1 MPQQFLAISLE
12 SFPELVFS
20 ATVSEARN
28 RMARHLVTATGLSP
42 ANSSKVA
49 CAHGM
54 PLRIEY
60 LMRILILNLRPESLD
75 ATTRALSGQGYE
87 LVTESGLTVDQVL
100 ALSAEVLVTEVTPS
114 DLSCCALVTQ
124 LKSRPDTESPLN
136 IVILVEGGALERARA
151 LDLGADAAISFPFEP
166 VEFVATVRA
175 QFRERKPQEE
185 LKTML
190 KYAVQ
195 REHYA
200 DIAVESLSGP
210 LAKRRLW
217 MIPAI
222 LVLSAAAVL
231 AAVYLGV
238 SSRGTRKE
246 TRQLRA
252 EITRLNTSVGQ
263 GDFQH
268 RTEFTRGVLDAQAH
282 SESATRESLKAQ
294 SEDLHKRVARGG
306 SDAESLKH
314 QLADTQSR
322 LKLLESEGKIAEN
335 VVQNYGPSVCLLHV
349 VVEFL
354 DKESGKPIQVAVDSA
369 GKPLVDAKGMVTLDE
384 GGPGPHLQID
394 VFGTG
399 FVVKR
404 EGKIITNHHVVEPWW
419 KDDDLKQ
426 LLDQGATAYALSYE
440 VYFPGKSEGL
450 RAKLD
455 HISPKADLATL
466 QLESPL
472 PPKSAVLELD
482 DRTQATVTGDAVVL
496 IGYPT
501 GIEGILARA
510 GSDVSQKII
519 DSNGTQDVNRIM
531 AQLASQHLIRPT
543 TTQGHIGD
551 VLDDKIV
558 YDAATTSGGSGG
570 PLFNRDGKVI
580 GINFAIL
587 RDFGGSN
594 LAVPVKYAKDLL
606 R

>member
-1 MPQQFLAISLE
+1 
-12 SFPELVFS
+12 
-20 ATVSEARN
+20 
-28 RMARHLVTATGLSP
+28 
-42 ANSSKVA
+42 
-49 CAHGM
+49 M
-54 PLRIEY
+54 PLRIERV
-60 LMRILILNLRPESLD
+60 MRILVLNLRSESLD

-87 LVTESGLTVDQVL
+87 ILTESGLTVDQVL
-100 ALSAEVLVTEVTPS
+100 ALAPEVLVTEATPS

-124 LKSRPDTESPLN
+124 LKSRPETESPVK
-136 IVILVEGGALERARA
+136 IVIIVEGGALERARA
-151 LDLGADAAISFPFEP
+151 LDLGADDAISFPFEP
-166 VEFVATVRA
+166 VEFAAIIRS

-195 REHYA
+195 REHFA

-210 LAKRRLW
+210 LGKRRLW

-222 LVLSAAAVL
+222 LVLSTAAVL
-231 AAVYLGV
+231 AAIYLDI

-252 EITRLNTSVGQ
+252 EITRLNGNLGQ
-263 GDFQH
+263 KGDFQ
-268 RTEFTRGVLDAQAH
+268 RSAEFTRGLFEAQSRSA
-282 SESATRESLKAQ
+282 SATRESLKAQ

-306 SDAESLKH
+306 SDADSLKH
-314 QLADTQSR
+314 QLADTQTR
-322 LKLLESEGKIAEN
+322 LKLLESEGKVAES
-335 VVQNYGPSVCLLHV
+335 VVHDYGPSVCLLHV

-354 DKESGKPIQVAVDSA
+354 DKQSGHPIQVAVDAA

-384 GGPGPHLQID
+384 GGTGPHLQID

-399 FVVKR
+399 FIVKR

-419 KDDDLKQ
+419 KDEDLKK
-426 LLDQGATAYALSYE
+426 LIDQGADAYVLSYE
-440 VYFPGKSEGL
+440 VYFPGKAEGL

-455 HISPKADLATL
+455 RISSKADLATL

-472 PPKSAVLELD
+472 PSNSAVLQLD
-482 DRTQATVTGDAVVL
+482 DRTQATVSGEAVVL

-510 GSDVSQKII
+510 GSDVAQRIVS
-519 DSNGTQDVNRIM
+519 DTQDVHRIM
-531 AQLASQHLIRPT
+531 SQLASQHLIRPT

-580 GINFAIL
+580 GINFAVL

-594 LAVPVKYAKDLL
+594 LAVPAKYAKDLL

>member
-1 MPQQFLAISLE
+1 
-12 SFPELVFS
+12 
-20 ATVSEARN
+20 
-28 RMARHLVTATGLSP
+28 
-42 ANSSKVA
+42 
-49 CAHGM
+49 
-54 PLRIEY
+54 
-60 LMRILILNLRPESLD
+60 MRILILNLRPESLE

-87 LVTESGLTVDQVL
+87 LTTEASLTVEQVL
-100 ALSAEVLVTEVTPS
+100 AHFPEVLVTEVTPS

-124 LKSRPDTESPLN
+124 LKSRPETDSPLN
-136 IVILVEGGALERARA
+136 IVIIVEGGALERARA
-151 LDLGADAAISFPFEP
+151 LDLGADNAISFPFDP
-166 VEFVATVRA
+166 AEFAAVIRS

-185 LKTML
+185 LKIML

-195 REHYA
+195 REHFA
-200 DIAVESLSGP
+200 DIAVESLSNP
-210 LAKRRLW
+210 LGKRRLW

-222 LVLSAAAVL
+222 LALSTAAVL
-231 AAVYLGV
+231 AVVYLSL

-252 EITRLNTSVGQ
+252 EITRLSSNLGQQ
-263 GDFQH
+263 GDIQ
-268 RTEFTRGVLDAQAH
+268 RRAEVTRGLLDAQSQSA
-282 SESATRESLKAQ
+282 SATRESLKAQ
-294 SEDLHKRVARGG
+294 SEDLHKRVARGD
-306 SDAESLKH
+306 SDADSLKH
-314 QLADTQSR
+314 QLADTQNR
-322 LKLLESEGKIAEN
+322 LKLLESEGKIAES
-335 VVQNYGPSVCLLHV
+335 VVQDYGPSVCLLHV

-354 DKESGKPIQVAVDSA
+354 DKESGRPIQVAVDAS
-369 GKPLVDAKGMVTLDE
+369 GKPLVDAKGMVTLDS
-384 GGPGPHLQID
+384 GGPGPHLQVD

-399 FVVKR
+399 FPVKR
-404 EGKIITNHHVVEPWW
+404 EGKIKILTNHHVVEPWW
-419 KDDDLKQ
+419 KDEELKK
-426 LLDQGATAYALSYE
+426 LIDQGADAYVLYYE
-440 VYFPGKSEGL
+440 VYFPGKAEGL

-455 HISPKADLATL
+455 RISPKADVATL

-472 PPKSAVLELD
+472 PPKTAVLQLD
-482 DRTQATVTGDAVVL
+482 DRAQATVTGDPVVL

-510 GSDVSQKII
+510 GSDVSQKIV
-519 DSNGTQDVNRIM
+519 SGTNGTPDVNRIM
-531 AQLASQHLIRPT
+531 SQLASQHLIRPT

-580 GINFAIL
+580 GINFAVL

>member
-1 MPQQFLAISLE
+1 MP
-12 SFPELVFS
+12 P
-20 ATVSEARN
+20 
-28 RMARHLVTATGLSP
+28 
-42 ANSSKVA
+42 
-49 CAHGM
+49 
-54 PLRIEY
+54 RIEY
-60 LMRILILNLRPESLD
+60 VMRILILDLRPESLD

-87 LVTESGLTVDQVL
+87 LVVESGLTVDQVL
-100 ALSAEVLVTEVTPS
+100 ALSPEVLVTEATPS
-114 DLSCCALVTQ
+114 DLSCCGLVTQ
-124 LKSRPDTESPLN
+124 LKSRPETESPLK
-136 IVILVEGGALERARA
+136 IVIIVDGGALERARA
-151 LDLGADAAISFPFEP
+151 LDLGADEAISFPFEP
-166 VEFVATVRA
+166 VEFAASIRA

-185 LKTML
+185 LTTML

-195 REHYA
+195 REHFA

-210 LAKRRLW
+210 FGKRRLW
-217 MIPAI
+217 MVPAI
-222 LVLSAAAVL
+222 FVLSAAAVV
-231 AAVYLGV
+231 AAVYLGI
-238 SSRGTRKE
+238 SGRGTRKE

-252 EITRLNTSVGQ
+252 EITRLNSSLGQ
-263 GDFQH
+263 GDIQ
-268 RTEFTRGVLDAQAH
+268 RRAEFTRGLLDAQSRSA
-282 SESATRESLKAQ
+282 SATRESLKAQ

-306 SDAESLKH
+306 SDADSLKH
-314 QLADTQSR
+314 QLADTQNR
-322 LKLLESEGKIAEN
+322 LKLLESEGKIAES
-335 VVQNYGPSVCLLHV
+335 VVQDYGPSVCLLHV

-354 DKESGKPIQVAVDSA
+354 DKETGRPIQVAVDAA
-369 GKPLVDAKGMVTLDE
+369 GKPLVDAKGMVTLDS

-399 FVVKR
+399 FPVKR

-419 KDDDLKQ
+419 KDDELKQ

-440 VYFPGKSEGL
+440 VYFPGKAEGL

-455 HISPKADLATL
+455 RISSNADLATL
-466 QLESPL
+466 QLDSPL
-472 PPKSAVLELD
+472 PPKTSVLQLD
-482 DRTQATVTGDAVVL
+482 DRPQATVSGEAVVL

-510 GSDVSQKII
+510 GSDVTQKIVS
-519 DSNGTQDVNRIM
+519 DTQDVNRIM
-531 AQLASQHLIRPT
+531 TQLASQHLIRPT

-580 GINFAIL
+580 GINFAVL

>member
-1 MPQQFLAISLE
+1 
-12 SFPELVFS
+12 
-20 ATVSEARN
+20 
-28 RMARHLVTATGLSP
+28 
-42 ANSSKVA
+42 
-49 CAHGM
+49 
-54 PLRIEY
+54 
-60 LMRILILNLRPESLD
+60 MRILILNLRPESLD

-87 LVTESGLTVDQVL
+87 LVVESGLTVDQVL
-100 ALSAEVLVTEVTPS
+100 ALSPEVLVTEATPS
-114 DLSCCALVTQ
+114 DLSCCGLVTQ
-124 LKSRPDTESPLN
+124 LKSRPETESPLK
-136 IVILVEGGALERARA
+136 IVIIVEGGALERARA
-151 LDLGADAAISFPFEP
+151 LDLGADEAISFPFEP
-166 VEFVATVRA
+166 VEFAASIRA

-185 LKTML
+185 LTTML

-195 REHYA
+195 REHFA

-210 LAKRRLW
+210 FGKRRLW
-217 MIPAI
+217 MVPAI
-222 LVLSAAAVL
+222 FVLSAAAVV
-231 AAVYLGV
+231 AAVYLGI
-238 SSRGTRKE
+238 SGRGTRKE

-252 EITRLNTSVGQ
+252 EITRLNSSLGQ
-263 GDFQH
+263 GDIQ
-268 RTEFTRGVLDAQAH
+268 RRAEFTRGLLDAQSRSA
-282 SESATRESLKAQ
+282 SATRESLKAQ

-306 SDAESLKH
+306 SDADSLKH
-314 QLADTQSR
+314 QLADTQNR
-322 LKLLESEGKIAEN
+322 LKLLESEGKIAES
-335 VVQNYGPSVCLLHV
+335 VVQDYGPSVCLLHV

-354 DKESGKPIQVAVDSA
+354 DKETGRPIQVAVDAA
-369 GKPLVDAKGMVTLDE
+369 GKPLVDAKGMVTLDS

-399 FVVKR
+399 FPVKR

-419 KDDDLKQ
+419 KDDELKQ

-440 VYFPGKSEGL
+440 VYFPGKTEGL

-455 HISPKADLATL
+455 RISSKADLATL
-466 QLESPL
+466 QLDSPL
-472 PPKSAVLELD
+472 PPKTSVLQLD
-482 DRTQATVTGDAVVL
+482 DRPQATVSGEAVVL

-510 GSDVSQKII
+510 GSDVTQKIVS
-519 DSNGTQDVNRIM
+519 DTQDVNRIM
-531 AQLASQHLIRPT
+531 TQLASQHLIRPT

-580 GINFAIL
+580 GINFAVL

>member
-1 MPQQFLAISLE
+1 
-12 SFPELVFS
+12 
-20 ATVSEARN
+20 
-28 RMARHLVTATGLSP
+28 
-42 ANSSKVA
+42 
-49 CAHGM
+49 M

-60 LMRILILNLRPESLD
+60 VMRILILNLRPESLD
-75 ATTRALSGQGYE
+75 ATIRAFSGQGYE
-87 LVTESGLTVDQVL
+87 VVTESGLTVDQVL
-100 ALSAEVLVTEVTPS
+100 ALSPEVLVTEVTPS

-136 IVILVEGGALERARA
+136 IVILVKGGALERARA

-231 AAVYLGV
+231 SAVYLGI
-238 SSRGTRKE
+238 STRGTRKE

-252 EITRLNTSVGQ
+252 EITRLSSGLGPQ
-263 GDFQH
+263 GEFQR

-294 SEDLHKRVARGG
+294 SEDLHKRVVRGG

-314 QLADTQSR
+314 QLADTQNR

-354 DKESGKPIQVAVDSA
+354 DKESGKPIQVAVDAA

-384 GGPGPHLQID
+384 GGTGPHLQID

-404 EGKIITNHHVVEPWW
+404 EGKIITNHHV
-419 KDDDLKQ
+419 DLKQ
-426 LLDQGATAYALSYE
+426 LLDQGAAAYVLSYE

-455 HISPKADLATL
+455 RISPKADLATL

-482 DRTQATVTGDAVVL
+482 DRAQATVTGDAVVL